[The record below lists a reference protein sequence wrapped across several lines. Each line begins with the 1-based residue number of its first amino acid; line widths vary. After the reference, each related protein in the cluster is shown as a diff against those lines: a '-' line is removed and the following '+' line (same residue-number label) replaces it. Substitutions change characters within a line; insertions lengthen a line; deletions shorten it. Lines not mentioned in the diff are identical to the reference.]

1 MDAYPI
7 TFPFLSITPN
17 SFLAVSVS
25 EYDANFIFPG
35 FYKYAD
41 STRGE
46 EGAWEI
52 RGRATP
58 SLRDDETLRRYL

>member
-1 MDAYPI
+1 MDTYPI
-7 TFPFLSITPN
+7 TFPLLSIIPN

-41 STRGE
+41 SKQGE
-46 EGAWEI
+46 EGAW
-52 RGRATP
+52 GMWGSSWACNAVPTG
-58 SLRDDETLRRYL
+58 